1 MSLLHQIAL
10 SCLPG
15 IGSVLSRTLL
25 SYCGNAEEVFNSRIG
40 QLTKIPGIGPKTIEQ
55 IVNHS
60 VFSRAEEEL
69 EFIEKFKIT
78 PLFIDSDQ
86 YPKRLKNCSDAP
98 VMLYFKGDADLNS
111 SKVISIVGTRNA
123 SDYGREICRSLISD
137 LKTYNPLI
145 ISGLAYGIDSAAHRE
160 ALKNS
165 IPTIGVL
172 AHGLDRI
179 YPAQHRNM
187 AEKMLESGGLITEFM
202 SGTIPDRENFPKRNR
217 IIAGMSDLTIVV
229 EANIKGGALITAELA
244 NAYNRDVF
252 AFPGR
257 ITDECSRGCN
267 HLIKTNR
274 ANLITGI
281 ADIEYIMGWNRESPK
296 PLQKQLSLLVDLN
309 DEERRIAD
317 IIKEYGEITIDN
329 LALLSSLQQSR
340 LAVNIL
346 EMEMKGIVISMPGKV
361 YKLA

>member
-123 SDYGREICRSLISD
+123 SDYGRAICRSLISD

-281 ADIEYIMGWNRESPK
+281 ADIEYIMGWNREGPK

>member
-137 LKTYNPLI
+137 LKAYNPLI